1 MVDITVTLEQRSK
14 IRKDW
19 SDTLINCML
28 DSEYIELTGN
38 ELEFWEKRDPV
49 FLAKFRSDVKEFL
62 TTIVDLRLAQA
73 EVLLN
78 DDPEYFSYI
87 KDDFVDFA
95 SYGGT
100 ECRMIYRTFFALKGY
115 DSFAYC
121 LDSDNLDGYGI
132 GFYKELYDKVLAAV

>member
-1 MVDITVTLEQRSK
+1 MADITVTSEQRSQ

-38 ELEFWEKRDPV
+38 ELAAWESRDPE
-49 FLAKFRSDVKEFL
+49 FLAKFRGDVKDFL
-62 TTIVDLRLAQA
+62 KTIVDLRLAQA
-73 EVLLN
+73 EALLN

-121 LDSDNLDGYGI
+121 LDSDNLDRYAVS
-132 GFYKELYDKVLAAV
+132 FYKELYDKVLAAV